1 MTGCTATGNGRH
13 GISARTSSATIT
25 GCYSWGNLWNSLI
38 ISHPIEPSTKG
49 ARATI
54 TGNIFGG
61 STAPPADE
69 VQMTGLDNVVFTGN
83 LVEDSNISGAALH
96 FIATTRFTATGNS
109 ITSTTS
115 AAQSGVQIDTS
126 TDYLCAGNNI
136 K

>member
-1 MTGCTATGNGRH
+1 MTGCTATGNGGH

-69 VQMTGLDNVVFTGN
+69 VQITGLDNVVFTGN
-83 LVEDSNISGAALH
+83 LVEGSNITDVPH
-96 FIATTRFTATGNS
+96 FSQS
-109 ITSTTS
+109 IWPP
-115 AAQSGVQIDTS
+115 AWGVRCRC
-126 TDYLCAGNNI
+126 LLGCLGGPGPAVVAV
-136 K
+136 